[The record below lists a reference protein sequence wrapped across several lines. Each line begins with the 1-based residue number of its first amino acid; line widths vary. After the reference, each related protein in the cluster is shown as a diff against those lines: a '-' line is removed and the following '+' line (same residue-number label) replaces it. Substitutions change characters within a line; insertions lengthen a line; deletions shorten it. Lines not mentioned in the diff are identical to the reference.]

1 MYTGAIY
8 SRYLAYME
16 FMYFVSKAKSLWM
29 YLLCG
34 MFFVHGVTAN
44 TMQDGMAAYQE
55 GEYRQALQIWL
66 PVARNGD
73 AKAQYFVSELYIK
86 GIEIEQNHPEALLWL
101 EKSAKQGYPPAQS
114 KLGDRYAYGY
124 AVEKSDSLAVEW
136 WKRAAEQGVLEA
148 QFNLANMYATGRGI
162 EKSPEKARYWYQKVA
177 EKGSPLAQQALNRLA
192 SQGIGGAVAEQ
203 PEAQVDSDKS
213 WVMNQPQS
221 SATIQLYASKS
232 EQGCIDNRSRLM
244 GIRTLEPRLFRYTV
258 DGEHYCA
265 LLSGSFASL
274 DKAREAISDL
284 PEKIRKTKPWP
295 RTFKSLQQRS
305 R

>member
-1 MYTGAIY
+1 
-8 SRYLAYME
+8 ME
-16 FMYFVSKAKSLWM
+16 FMYFEYKAKSLWM
-29 YLLCG
+29 LLLG
-34 MFFVHGVTAN
+34 GLFFVHSSLLGD
-44 TMQDGMAAYQE
+44 TMQEGMLAYQE

-66 PVARNGD
+66 PVARKGD
-73 AKAQYFVSELYIK
+73 AKAQYLVSELYIK

-124 AVEKSDSLAVEW
+124 AVEKSDRLAVEW

-162 EKSPEKARYWYQKVA
+162 EKSPEKARFWYQKVA

-192 SQGIGGAVAEQ
+192 SGGEGDAANAAAEQ
-203 PEAQVDSDKS
+203 SKPQADDDKS
-213 WVMNQPQS
+213 WVMNQPRS

-232 EQGCIDNRSRLM
+232 ERGCIDNRSRLM
-244 GIRTLEPRLFRYTV
+244 SNRTVEPRLFRYTV

-265 LLSGSFASL
+265 LLVGSYTSL
-274 DKAREAISDL
+274 DKAREAIIKL
-284 PEKIRKTKPWP
+284 PETIRKTKPWP
-295 RTFKSLQQRS
+295 RTFQSLQQRA